1 MEEVSIKYWF
11 SDKLASELNLPRLY
25 YLSIFCGL
33 KETEKAVYA
42 LFFTGY
48 DATGRFA
55 KHRCHWIPKSAI
67 ENFEQLE
74 MISEYD
80 EAVVALKNKYEMYS

>member
-1 MEEVSIKYWF
+1 MEEVSIKDWF

-25 YLSIFCGL
+25 YLSIFCRL